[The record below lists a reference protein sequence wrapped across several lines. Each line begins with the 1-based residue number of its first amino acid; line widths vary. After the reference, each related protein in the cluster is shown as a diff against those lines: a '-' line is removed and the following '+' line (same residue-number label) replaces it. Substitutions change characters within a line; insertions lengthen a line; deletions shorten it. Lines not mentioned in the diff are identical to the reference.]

1 MTTDV
6 NQWQTQLL
14 QQVDRLIAVA
24 SQQLRQN
31 QPGPTVKVRGPE
43 YWQRYARHHYVKAAE
58 LINEQPFQAAKHFRQ
73 AALLGHPKAM
83 LYLGKMFLQGEYLPY
98 SLFHACCWL
107 TLAEKAGESAASQ
120 LIKDLSP
127 KLTAREINGARKL
140 SAERFEQLC
149 DASFSFHPSSSD

>member
-14 QQVDRLIAVA
+14 EQVDRLIAIA
-24 SQQLRQN
+24 NQQLRQN
-31 QPGPTVKVRGPE
+31 EPTETVKVRGPD

-58 LINEQPFQAAKHFRQ
+58 LITEHPFEAAKHFRQ

-83 LYLGKMFLQGEYLPY
+83 LYLGRMFLKGDDLPG

-107 TLAEKAGESAASQ
+107 TLAEKAGEVAASS
-120 LIKDLSP
+120 LINDLSP
-127 KLTAREINGARKL
+127 KLTAHEINRARRL

-149 DASFSFHPSSSD
+149 DASFSLHSSS